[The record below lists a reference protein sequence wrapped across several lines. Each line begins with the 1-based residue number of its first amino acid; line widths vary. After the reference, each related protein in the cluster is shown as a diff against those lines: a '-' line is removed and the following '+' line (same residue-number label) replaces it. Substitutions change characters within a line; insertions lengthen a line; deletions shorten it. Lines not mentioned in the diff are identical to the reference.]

1 MHRHRFA
8 RGLASLGCAVVLTV
22 GCSGM
27 ALQQTAG
34 EARAFAATADTLRKT
49 PAFSGDTLSDSAFYD
64 YGRNQVYRLMTAA
77 GSVLTDSAGRRGAID
92 LCVEE
97 GSVNIPETDLP
108 DGSYR
113 AIGCIIRSGPTSADF
128 PYLESG
134 LSFIMVR
141 RTVGGNWQARLLGLS
156 TTQIVRMFVSNSSL
170 SSVTTA
176 EARRFSQNGR
186 IYLCYTCDRKA
197 CCPQP
202 PGSLTNPA
210 QAQSDVDAIAP
221 AW

>member
-34 EARAFAATADTLRKT
+34 ESRAFAATADTLRKT

-77 GSVLTDSAGRRGAID
+77 GSVLTDSAGRPGSIE

-97 GSVNIPETDLP
+97 GSVNHTATELQDHTF
-108 DGSYR
+108 R
-113 AIGCIIRSGPTSADF
+113 AIGCIIRSGPTSGDF

-134 LSFIMVR
+134 LSYVLVR
-141 RTVGGNWQARLLGLS
+141 LTTAGVWQARLLGLTS
-156 TTQIVRMFVSNSSL
+156 RKDVRMFVSNTPI
-170 SSVTTA
+170 TTMNA
-176 EARRFSQNGR
+176 EARRFTQGGR